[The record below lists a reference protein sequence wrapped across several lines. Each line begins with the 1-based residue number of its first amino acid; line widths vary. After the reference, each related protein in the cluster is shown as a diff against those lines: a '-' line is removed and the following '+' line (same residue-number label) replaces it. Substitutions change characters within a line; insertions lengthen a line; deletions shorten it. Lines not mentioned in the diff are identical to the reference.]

1 MRLVVEIVPSF
12 YYRRTR
18 NRILQLLLHGN
29 YVVAVLPTGFGKYII
44 SISTAKFFCQQETS

>member
-44 SISTAKFFCQQETS
+44 SISPAKFFCQQETS